1 MRHSNARMAIK
12 TLDSDEKNT
21 LEISEGIPNRG
32 NPNMIRGE
40 QEMMIKKG
48 TVICNRLNT
57 R

>member
-1 MRHSNARMAIK
+1 MGHSNSRMAIE
-12 TLDSDEKNT
+12 TLDSNEKNT
-21 LEISEGIPNRG
+21 VEISDGIPNRG